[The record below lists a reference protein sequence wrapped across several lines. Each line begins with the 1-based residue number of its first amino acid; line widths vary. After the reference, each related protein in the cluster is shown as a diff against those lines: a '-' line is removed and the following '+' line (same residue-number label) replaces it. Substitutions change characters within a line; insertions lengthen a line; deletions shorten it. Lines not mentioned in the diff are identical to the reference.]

1 MLAGQLIRPISELDR
16 EARHIKNNE
25 YSSLPRIKTVF
36 NQIQRTADTF
46 YDMKNSVV
54 DYKKELE
61 KTEKIH
67 RAITDTAN
75 EAIFMVDDQKE
86 VIRIERLI
94 LEVLGYRVTTRLS
107 GKEALETFVAS
118 PSTYDMV
125 ITDMNMP
132 QMSGETLAGELL
144 VFQPDIPVILLTGY
158 SEGMTRD
165 NARDLGIKDFLM
177 KPVNAV

>member
-75 EAIFMVDDQKE
+75 EAIFMVDDKGKISYWNAAAQ
-86 VIRIERLI
+86 I
-94 LEVLGYRVTTRLS
+94 LFGYDAKQALG
-107 GKEALETFVAS
+107 
-118 PSTYDMV
+118 STCYYKRGR
-125 ITDMNMP
+125 
-132 QMSGETLAGELL
+132 QGAC
-144 VFQPDIPVILLTGY
+144 
-158 SEGMTRD
+158 
-165 NARDLGIKDFLM
+165 
-177 KPVNAV
+177 

>member
-1 MLAGQLIRPISELDR
+1 
-16 EARHIKNNE
+16 
-25 YSSLPRIKTVF
+25 
-36 NQIQRTADTF
+36 
-46 YDMKNSVV
+46 
-54 DYKKELE
+54 
-61 KTEKIH
+61 
-67 RAITDTAN
+67 
-75 EAIFMVDDQKE
+75 
-86 VIRIERLI
+86 
-94 LEVLGYRVTTRLS
+94 
-107 GKEALETFVAS
+107 
-118 PSTYDMV
+118 MV